1 MSEPAAPSRTGP
13 SGTGRST
20 ARRSSTNTSVRH
32 GHYSGPVPRRRTL
45 TQRIRDTLGFS
56 VVAILVL
63 FLILRVAGVRSTFS
77 SFFLS
82 VVITIALNVGLSY
95 WNESSARRR
104 AQQDRSYDDRGRRDA
119 DIRWREDDRR

>member
-1 MSEPAAPSRTGP
+1 MGSR
-13 SGTGRST
+13 
-20 ARRSSTNTSVRH
+20 
-32 GHYSGPVPRRRTL
+32 GHYSVPVASRRSL

-63 FLILRVAGVRSTFS
+63 FVILRLLGVRSTFS

-104 AQQDRSYDDRGRRDA
+104 SAQGRSYDHAPRRDS
-119 DIRWREDDRR
+119 DIRWREDERR